1 MNNGCQSLWDFL
13 HLMHCSLLR
22 AAIWWGINFHSDFPR
37 LWQVLVFLLLWPEEL
52 KQATNRC
59 CFSITKKK
67 KKKKKKEEE
76 AEGERLTAGPLLLW
90 NQGLPPSSAEARLGG
105 FVSFPELSPS
115 PTLSLAGFY
124 PLCPQ
129 VPPFHMPAPHFPF
142 HKALVSRR
150 PTEKVS
156 FEWYSG
162 LGKPTTHDGFWKP
175 IVQNQTQ
182 CFPFWDLWP
191 KGSFS

>member
-1 MNNGCQSLWDFL
+1 MNNGWQSLWDFI

-22 AAIWWGINFHSDFPR
+22 AAIWWGINFHNDFPR
-37 LWQVLVFLLLWPEEL
+37 LWQVQVFLLLWPEKL

-59 CFSITKKK
+59 CVSITKKK
-67 KKKKKKEEE
+67 E

-105 FVSFPELSPS
+105 FVSFPEISPS

-129 VPPFHMPAPHFPF
+129 VPPFRMPAPHFPF
-142 HKALVSRR
+142 HKALVSRC

-162 LGKPTTHDGFWKP
+162 LGKPTNPWWVLKTHSPKTKP
-175 IVQNQTQ
+175 V
-182 CFPFWDLWP
+182 F
-191 KGSFS
+191 SFLGPLAQRLFLLTIYHHRT

>member
-1 MNNGCQSLWDFL
+1 MNNGWQSLWDFL

-59 CFSITKKK
+59 CVSITKKK
-67 KKKKKKEEE
+67 KEEEEE

-105 FVSFPELSPS
+105 F
-115 PTLSLAGFY
+115 

-129 VPPFHMPAPHFPF
+129 VPPFRMLAPHFPF

-162 LGKPTTHDGFWKP
+162 LGKPTNPWWVLKTHS
-175 IVQNQTQ
+175 
-182 CFPFWDLWP
+182 P
-191 KGSFS
+191 KTNPVFSFLGPLAQRLFLLTIYQHRT